1 MFNVS
6 AQGVSAFQGRALFR
20 AWVLTQGNMV
30 ISSVF
35 QFMLVIHLSHMGH
48 VFNIFYPNQTLQIA
62 LQYIAKSFF

>member
-6 AQGVSAFQGRALFR
+6 AQGVSAFQGRVLFR

-35 QFMLVIHLSHMGH
+35 KFMLVIHLSHMGR